1 MSPRLR
7 IGGVELATPLVLAPM
22 AGICDR
28 YFRRMIRRVGGV
40 GLVSMEFISAEAVT
54 RGIEPIIEKM
64 VFNDDERPLA
74 IQIYGSDPD
83 RMAECAARVDEL
95 GPEICDIN
103 MGCPANK
110 VLKGCA
116 GAALMADL
124 GLAARIIE
132 ACRRRLNRPLT
143 VKFRLGL
150 GRRADEPTYLELGRI
165 CQDLGVAAITLHAR
179 TARQMYTGRADW
191 SHIRR
196 LKQSVSI
203 PVIGNGD
210 VFTADDALAMFEST
224 GCDGVMAGR
233 GVLRDP
239 WLFRRIAARLE
250 GRPEPEISLDDRRR
264 LMLDHFRWVA
274 REEPPHVALHKM
286 RTFAGRYTKGL
297 AGGRALREK
306 LGRLSAPADFLT
318 ALDEHFGQIT

>member
-1 MSPRLR
+1 MRRRLV
-7 IGGVELATPLVLAPM
+7 IGGVELPTPLVLAPM

-54 RGIEPIIEKM
+54 RGIRPIIEKM
-64 VFNDDERPLA
+64 AFSDAERPLA
-74 IQIYGSDPD
+74 IQIYGSDPE
-83 RMAECAARVDEL
+83 RMAECAAVVDAL

-150 GRRADEPTYLELGRI
+150 GRRDDEPGYLELGRI
-165 CQDLGVAAITLHAR
+165 CEDLGVAAITLHAR

-191 SHIRR
+191 NHIRR
-196 LKQSVSI
+196 LKESVSI

-210 VFTADDALAMFEST
+210 VFTADDAMALFEST

-250 GRPEPEISLDDRRR
+250 GSPEPEVSLEDRKS
-264 LMLDHFRWVA
+264 LMLEHFRWVA
-274 REEPPHVALHKM
+274 REEPPPVALHKM

-297 AGGRALREK
+297 AGGRALRERLGK
-306 LGRLSAPADFLT
+306 LADPSDFLD
-318 ALDEHFGQIT
+318 ALEEHFC